1 LASFGNTGLHLHPR
15 TVDVAEVTPD
25 QADFRVVPHFS
36 PDIHSVTPDRIV
48 EGGCDDR
55 LLESRSVR
63 LIRPETGKIR
73 AEELGHS
80 KDRNGCPDIWRL
92 ANGDV
97 AVIGTDLTDAYAS
110 RLPEGVP
117 IGAHERLVVIPGS
130 MLSAAKQDIPD
141 V

>member
-1 LASFGNTGLHLHPR
+1 MTGYWK
-15 TVDVAEVTPD
+15 
-25 QADFRVVPHFS
+25 ADPSALF
-36 PDIHSVTPDRIV
+36 DR
-48 EGGCDDR
+48 R
-55 LLESRSVR
+55 L
-63 LIRPETGKIR
+63 GKS